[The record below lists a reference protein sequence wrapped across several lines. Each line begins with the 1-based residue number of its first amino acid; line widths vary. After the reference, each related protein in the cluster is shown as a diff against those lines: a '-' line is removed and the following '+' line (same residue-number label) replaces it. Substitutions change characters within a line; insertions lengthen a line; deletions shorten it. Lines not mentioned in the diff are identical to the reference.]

1 MPRGRKIQEV
11 CFHES
16 IFFNGLRRP
25 LAILR
30 FWPEN
35 FAAPF
40 LAFAAKTCFLQ
51 IPVIKAPLTPVA
63 GFSREMG
70 SIRRQAPRPQI
81 FDARSPIS
89 DPWPGKPLRCPSPPT
104 RRSFAVLGTNR
115 EPQTRPLVKKMST
128 FQKTRRAGISEEQHD
143 ALTSH
148 SGGGVGRS
156 GSA

>member
-1 MPRGRKIQEV
+1 TAGRGSSDKTSAVAAAFGPGARPGTFFQDFGKENPSQWKENPSRRKENPRNSGRKIQEV

-63 GFSREMG
+63 GFSRKMG
-70 SIRRQAPRPQI
+70 SI
-81 FDARSPIS
+81 
-89 DPWPGKPLRCPSPPT
+89 
-104 RRSFAVLGTNR
+104 
-115 EPQTRPLVKKMST
+115 
-128 FQKTRRAGISEEQHD
+128 
-143 ALTSH
+143 
-148 SGGGVGRS
+148 
-156 GSA
+156 